1 MDDRIVKRE
10 VINASIDVHPAFP
23 ALIIDYEE
31 VNIILTS
38 NGREVPMEP
47 RQCSKTIRLQGFDS
61 NTDIHQLAEE
71 IVTKCALVNPARL
84 PEIEQLL
91 YYLQNRRE
99 GQSEFPPSQEQSSGN
114 PDQAEEEEAS
124 IFDLDNYVDLL
135 YEEIVDKE
143 RSAKL
148 ILQLA
153 RNPEHMEELLRKET
167 VLTALARV
175 LREDW
180 NRSMQL
186 SSDILYIFF
195 CFSNFSQFH
204 QVIAHF
210 KIGALC
216 MTILEEEIKRADK
229 WKKELDSAEQSRQA
243 DDHRKLQKR
252 YRTLIRKQDS
262 LFRIGLYLLLN
273 LAESPDVQYKM
284 RLKGIITML
293 MNVNH
298 D

>member
-1 MDDRIVKRE
+1 MEDRIVRRE
-10 VINASIDVHPAFP
+10 VINASIDVHPSFP
-23 ALIIDYEE
+23 ALIVDYDE
-31 VNIILTS
+31 VNIVLTS
-38 NGREVPMEP
+38 NGREMPMEP
-47 RQCSKTIRLQGFDS
+47 RQCSKTIKLQGFDGQ
-61 NTDIHQLAEE
+61 TDIHQLAEE
-71 IVTKCALVNPARL
+71 VVTKCSLVNPARL

-91 YYLQNRRE
+91 YYLQNRKD
-99 GQSEFPPSQEQSSGN
+99 GQIASTEAPKV
-114 PDQAEEEEAS
+114 EETQEEAS
-124 IFDLDNYVDLL
+124 IFELDNYVDLL
-135 YEEIVDKE
+135 YEEIAEKE
-143 RSAKL
+143 RAAKL

-180 NRSMQL
+180 SRSMQL

-210 KIGALC
+210 KVGALC
-216 MTILEEEIKRADK
+216 MTILEEELKRALK
-229 WKKELDSAEQSRQA
+229 WHHELENAQKSRDAEA
-243 DDHRKLQKR
+243 HKKLQKR

-273 LAESPDVQYKM
+273 LSENPIVQGKM
-284 RLKGIITML
+284 RSKGIIPML
-293 MNVNH
+293 MNVRPNNF
-298 D
+298 